1 MKHFEDK
8 TAVKTGGASGIG
20 RAIAQRC
27 LAEGMN
33 VVLAD
38 IEEKTLDET
47 AVALGSDHP
56 ERVMGIA
63 TDVCSEADL
72 ERLRDKTLQRF
83 GGIHLLCNNAGVGA
97 GAGMLDSSMNDWRWT
112 MDVNLWSVVNGCRLF
127 LPAMI
132 DQDEDCHIVN
142 TASAAGLT
150 PYNPSVSYTVSK
162 YGVVA
167 LSESLHIE
175 MKSLEMRVGVS
186 VLCPGFIKTRIM
198 DSARNRPDHLQD
210 AAEEGVADETNAAFE
225 AMRRHVDAGMPAED
239 VAIKVL
245 DSIRAGDLYIL
256 THDINDVL
264 NLRNKIIKHGGGL
277 EPLSTLEDFR

>member
-1 MKHFEDK
+1 MQNFENK
-8 TAVKTGGASGIG
+8 TAVITGGASGIG

-27 LAEGMN
+27 LVEGMN

-38 IEEKTLDET
+38 IEET
-47 AVALGSDHP
+47 ALEATAGALAGEQP
-56 ERVMGIA
+56 ERVLGVA

-72 ERLRDKTLQRF
+72 ESLRDKTLQHF

-97 GAGMLDSSMNDWRWT
+97 GGGFLDSTINDWRWT
-112 MDVNLWSVVNGCRLF
+112 MDVNLWSVINGCRLF

-175 MKSLEMRVGVS
+175 MKTLGTRVGVS
-186 VLCPGFIKTRIM
+186 VLCPGFIKTNIM
-198 DSARNRPDHLQD
+198 DAARNRPDHLQD
-210 AAEEGVADETNAAFE
+210 AADGNAVDETSAAFE

-245 DSIRAGDLYIL
+245 ASVRAGDLYIL

-264 NLRNKIIKHGGGL
+264 NLRNKVIKHGGGL
-277 EPLSTLEDFR
+277 EPLTSLEGFR